1 MEQLV
6 LFKTEPVEVPDK
18 AMEDKIKGHAPGGG
32 LEKGHTKSKGN
43 GRPKK
48 VTEIAYLEV
57 FKEVVDLE
65 AYRVMLEKHL
75 QKAQAGDFKAFQEIL
90 RQAQGTPKQ
99 QIVVESAQL
108 EALARIQELINQ

>member
-6 LFKTEPVEVPDK
+6 LPKAEPVEVPDK
-18 AMEDKIKGHAPGGG
+18 SMEDRIKGHAPGGG
-32 LEKGHTKSKGN
+32 LEPGHTKSKGN

-48 VTEIAYLEV
+48 ITEAAYLEV
-57 FKEVVDLE
+57 FREVVGLE
-65 AYRVMLEKHL
+65 QYRAMLEKHL

-108 EALARIQELINQ
+108 EALNRIQELINQ